1 METRRLVVQYHGT
14 ERVKIDARKR
24 LADALG
30 IPLNILRTRI
40 CRIRSALETCVSAC
54 LGGPAE

>member
-1 METRRLVVQYHGT
+1 M
-14 ERVKIDARKR
+14 KIDARKR